1 MIETAEATTTLVLA
15 DNTAVPQTLG
25 LPKAITPANTASPA
39 NNYKLVTVGFREA
52 LNYPFVVSHSI
63 LSAQIFDYLP
73 DVLKFPFNGNAAF
86 DDIAVN
92 RIVPFGSQD
101 VNYIISVAEVYFPEE
116 DVDSLQQLLSDSSSK
131 LYQNKDPT
139 TAMLALL
146 IDVRVPLT
154 GLNTASRP
162 TTPGPVDNGSVG
174 SSDAKSSNSGVVAGI
189 AAGASMGLL
198 AYMAL
203 MVLMFRKF
211 KKRSVELQ
219 SDLESQVESGYGSS
233 NGSTGS
239 PVSLSTAKFQI
250 SVPVAAQNSLGW
262 SE

>member
-1 MIETAEATTTLVLA
+1 MTTQVLA
-15 DNTAVPQTLG
+15 DSTAVAQTLG
-25 LPKAITPANTASPA
+25 LPKAITPASTANPA
-39 NNYKLVTVGFREA
+39 SNYKLVTVGFREP

-73 DVLKFPFNGNAAF
+73 QVLKFPFNGNAEF
-86 DDIAVN
+86 EDIAVN
-92 RIVPFGSQD
+92 RIVPFGSLD
-101 VNYIISVAEVYFPEE
+101 VNYIISVAEVYFPE
-116 DVDSLQQLLSDSSSK
+116 DVIDLLQQLLADNNSK

-154 GLNTASRP
+154 GLNTAALP
-162 TTPGPVDNGSVG
+162 TTPAPVDNGSVG
-174 SSDAKSSNSGVVAGI
+174 SSDSKSSNSGVVAGI
-189 AAGASMGLL
+189 AVGASMGSL
-198 AYMAL
+198 AYMSL
-203 MVLMFRKF
+203 MVLMFRKY
-211 KKRSVELQ
+211 KKRNIELQ

-233 NGSTGS
+233 NGSATS